1 MEIGIIGL
9 PQSGKITVFNAVTRG
24 HADTVPS
31 GAGRSH
37 VNVGVAKVPDSRL
50 QVLSDIFHSKRIVPA
65 EVQYVDIPGT
75 AEGISKG
82 ISGEHLNIL
91 QSCDAMLLVARAF
104 EDPAVPH
111 VEETVDP
118 YRDAAILELELT
130 FSDLG
135 ILERRG
141 ERVRAGLKG
150 AKAAERSALM
160 KEEELLLSI
169 RTSLEREESL
179 RQQRL
184 SPEALTLANN
194 YNLLT
199 GKPLVVLFNTGEE
212 AAAESR
218 EVEEEMALRLGKPH
232 LATAAFCGKLEMEL
246 AQMTPEEEAEFRSS
260 LGAGESGLERMV
272 RLAYGEVDLISFL
285 TTGED
290 ETRAWSVV
298 RGSLAPQAAGKVHS
312 DIERGFIRA
321 EVVPFEELQRSGSM
335 AEARRHGVLRAE
347 GKQYVVRD
355 GDVINLLFNV

>member
-9 PQSGKITVFNAVTRG
+9 PQSGKTTVFNAVTRG

-37 VNVGVAKVPDSRL
+37 VNVGVAKVPDPRL
-50 QVLSDIFHSKRIVPA
+50 QVLSDMFHSKRIVPA

-82 ISGEHLNIL
+82 IGGEHLDIL
-91 QSCDAMLLVARAF
+91 QGSDAMLLVVRAF

-111 VEETVDP
+111 VEESVEP
-118 YRDAAILELELT
+118 YRDAATLELELT

-135 ILERRG
+135 ILERRS
-141 ERVRAGLKG
+141 ERVRASLKG
-150 AKAAERSALM
+150 AKAAERSALR
-160 KEEELLLSI
+160 KEEEMLQGI
-169 RTSLEREESL
+169 RKSLEEEEPL
-179 RQQRL
+179 RQQSL
-184 SPEALTLANN
+184 SPEARALANN
-194 YNLLT
+194 YHLLT

-212 AAAESR
+212 AAAESQ
-218 EVEEEMALRLGKPH
+218 EVEEEMARRLGKPH

-246 AQMTPEEEAEFRSS
+246 AQMTEDEEEEFRAS

-272 RLAYGEVDLISFL
+272 RLSYGAVDLVSFL

-298 RGSLAPQAAGKVHS
+298 RGTRAPQAAGKVHS

-335 AEARRHGVLRAE
+335 AEARRRGVLRAE

-355 GDVINLLFNV
+355 GDVINFLFNV